1 MTRIAITCVA
11 PHERIKAAKK
21 RSRKVAGCST
31 PGTCL
36 IQRSKA
42 RGIMVYANAIARLPA
57 TNASSRDHCHCRQI
71 PWGSHEMS
79 VDDMAGQTILQLVKF
94 SSLWDT
100 AKAIPEDLCKD
111 NQNVMPL
118 VLKDVVHSAQPM
130 DQSK

>member
-11 PHERIKAAKK
+11 PHERIKAAKN

-42 RGIMVYANAIARLPA
+42 KGIMVYANAIARLPA
-57 TNASSRDHCHCRQI
+57 ISASSRGHCHCKQI

-79 VDDMAGQTILQLVKF
+79 VDDMAGQAILQLVKF
-94 SSLWDT
+94 SSLWDM
-100 AKAIPEDLCKD
+100 AKAIPKTFAKTIR
-111 NQNVMPL
+111 M
-118 VLKDVVHSAQPM
+118 
-130 DQSK
+130 